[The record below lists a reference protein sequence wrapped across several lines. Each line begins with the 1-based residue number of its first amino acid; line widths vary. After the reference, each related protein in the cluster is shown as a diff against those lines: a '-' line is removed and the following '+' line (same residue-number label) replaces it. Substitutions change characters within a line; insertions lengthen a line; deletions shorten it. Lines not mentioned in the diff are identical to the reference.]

1 MVIAF
6 GIWCSIVYA
15 LAQYELAGP
24 FVLLTVF
31 MCLVYFGTSSGRQR
45 KKTELSAY
53 SVFNP
58 NCVRLKGTFTAEQFE
73 NELLRRPLDS
83 NTASWLLWWLVW
95 FGFFRF
101 PFNKLPLWYFFHSKN
116 SYYSLVYTDKSV
128 CCRQNILTCLRG
140 LSIYFAR
147 SRVIGWSN
155 YSYSHYNG
163 FRTCFWS
170 SPTNN
175 FGRATPCS
183 ILNIYLIIIIAHNEI
198 NIFMCILYIHYI
210 YLIDPSSC

>member
-1 MVIAF
+1 MLQFLHEITFFQKQPTAHDDALEVQSSESHTQTKLDHTDSRLHQYSHIYMVIAF

-83 NTASWLLWWLVW
+83 NTAS
-95 FGFFRF
+95 
-101 PFNKLPLWYFFHSKN
+101 
-116 SYYSLVYTDKSV
+116 
-128 CCRQNILTCLRG
+128 
-140 LSIYFAR
+140 
-147 SRVIGWSN
+147 
-155 YSYSHYNG
+155 
-163 FRTCFWS
+163 
-170 SPTNN
+170 
-175 FGRATPCS
+175 
-183 ILNIYLIIIIAHNEI
+183 
-198 NIFMCILYIHYI
+198 
-210 YLIDPSSC
+210 